1 MKYITNKNS
10 LLLLLFLAGTLLV
23 GDVLLTLIILWLHYQ
38 GFFIDYLPHISLVSN
53 ILTFLLITL
62 AVGRLFK
69 HFRNNAKQ
77 LHALDKKQQEA
88 AWQTEGIAQVMDIL
102 HEHDENLP
110 DLGNKLTKFLCEYAG
125 MMAVGFFVT
134 TESKEDL
141 ELITSLGFNSSFP
154 QRINVKQGL
163 YGHILQKEQ
172 AMVLHNIQEA
182 KEEKYLVQSAFLS
195 VQPQNAVI
203 LPLYF
208 NHKLAGIIEGV
219 FTEKIADY
227 QLAFLEKIA
236 ESIAATI
243 IEIKQDQEN
252 SRLLAESQMLTENL
266 RAQEEEL
273 RQNFEEIRTVQ
284 EQLKEKMEQTELIK
298 NELAA
303 RDKVLNISA
312 LVTESDIYGNI
323 TYANEK
329 FCEVSQY
336 GIEECIGKP
345 HNIIRHPDTP
355 KELFREMW
363 QTIKSGKVFHA
374 TFKNKRK
381 DGSTYWVETNIAP
394 VLDANGRVVRYIGV
408 RFDITERMEYLQRV
422 EYLLAESEEKTEQLQ
437 IQGEALQK
445 QMKENEKI
453 KNELTARINVLNQ
466 SAIVTEADL
475 HGTIIYANRRF
486 CETSKYSL
494 EECIGKPHNIVRHP
508 DTPKEVF
515 QEMWKTIKNGGTFKG
530 ILKNRAKDGNPYWV
544 DTTIAPIL
552 DEKGLPVKYISVRFD
567 ITEQVRQAK
576 QIEQLLLESLEINK
590 TLKTKEAELTQINAE
605 LLTAQ
610 AQLKEANESLEEK
623 VLLRTQEIS
632 LQKAEIEHKK
642 NEIESSI
649 RYAKR
654 IQEAMLPTA
663 EELDELM
670 LDYFV
675 FYQPRDIVSGDF
687 YWVAESGEYS
697 ADYLQTNAD
706 MENKKRYCFFAV
718 ADCTGHGVPGAFMS
732 MIGISKLNQIVK
744 EQEIINTGDIL
755 RLLNEEV
762 HTAMSKYGNNS
773 QTLRDGMDIG
783 LCCLD
788 REKQK
793 LYFSGA
799 IHSLVYIQ
807 EGQLHFVK
815 GDKRPIGGGFAEYKS
830 QIFSVHQ
837 INLDKPTTIYLY
849 SDGFQ
854 DQFGGSEGRKFMSKQ
869 FRELLF
875 QIHHLPTQEQH
886 STLAKVLKNWLN
898 ERYKQ
903 IDDILVVGV
912 RIKN

>member
-10 LLLLLFLAGTLLV
+10 LLLMLFLAGILLG

-38 GFFIDYLPHISLVSN
+38 GFFVDYLPHISLVSN
-53 ILTFLLITL
+53 ILTFILISF

-77 LHALDKKQQEA
+77 LHTLDRKQQEA
-88 AWQTEGIAQVMDIL
+88 AWQTEGITQVMDIL
-102 HEHDENLP
+102 HEHDENLT
-110 DLGNKLTKFLCEYAG
+110 DLGSKLTKFLCGYAG
-125 MMAVGFFVT
+125 MTAVGFFVT
-134 TESKEDL
+134 TESKEEL
-141 ELITSLGFNSSFP
+141 ELITSLGFDLSFP
-154 QRINVKQGL
+154 QRISVRQGL
-163 YGHILQKEQ
+163 YGHILHKEQ
-172 AMVLHNIQEA
+172 ALIIQDIQETTQ
-182 KEEKYLVQSAFLS
+182 EKYLVKSAFLNI
-195 VQPQNAVI
+195 QPQNVVI

-208 NHKLAGIIEGV
+208 NHKLAGVVEGV
-219 FTEKIADY
+219 FIEKIADY
-227 QLAFLEKIA
+227 QVVFLEKIA

-243 IEIKQDQEN
+243 IEIKQNQEN

-273 RQNFEEIRTVQ
+273 RQNFEEIRAVQ

-303 RDKVLNISA
+303 RDKVLNIAA
-312 LVTESDIYGNI
+312 LVTESDIFGNI

-336 GIEECIGKP
+336 SIEECIGKP

-363 QTIKSGKVFHA
+363 QTIKAGKVFHA

-381 DGSTYWVETNIAP
+381 DGSAYWVETNIAP
-394 VLDANGRVVRYIGV
+394 VLDANGRVTRYIGV
-408 RFDITERMEYLQRV
+408 RFDVTERMEYLERV
-422 EYLLAESEEKTEQLQ
+422 KHLLAESEEKTEQLQ
-437 IQGEALQK
+437 VQGEALQK

-453 KNELTARINVLNQ
+453 KNELAARINVLNQ

-475 HGTIIYANRRF
+475 YGTIIYANRRF

-494 EECIGKPHNIVRHP
+494 EECIGKPHSIVRHP

-530 ILKNRAKDGNPYWV
+530 ILKNRAKDGNAYWV

-552 DEKGLPVKYISVRFD
+552 DEKGLPIKYISVRFD

-576 QIEQLLLESLEINK
+576 QIEQLLFESLEINK
-590 TLKTKEAELTQINAE
+590 ALKIKETELTRINAE
-605 LLTAQ
+605 LLTTQ
-610 AQLKEANESLEEK
+610 TQLKEANEGLEEK

-654 IQEAMLPTA
+654 IQEAMLPTP
-663 EELDELM
+663 EELEELM
-670 LDYFV
+670 LDYFI

-697 ADYLQTNAD
+697 VDYLNTHKD
-706 MENKKRYCFFAV
+706 FENKKRYCFFAV

-755 RLLNEEV
+755 QILNEEV
-762 HTAMSKYGNNS
+762 HIAMSKYGQHS
-773 QTLRDGMDIG
+773 QTLRDGMDIS

-788 REKQK
+788 REKQI

-799 IHSLVYIQ
+799 IHPLVYIQ
-807 EGQLHFVK
+807 ENQLHLIK
-815 GDKRPIGGGFAEYKS
+815 GDKRPIGGGFIEYKN

-854 DQFGGSEGRKFMSKQ
+854 DQFGGNEGRKFMSKQ

-875 QIHHLPTQEQH
+875 QIHHLSAQEQH
-886 STLAKVLKNWLN
+886 STLEKVLRGWLN
-898 ERYKQ
+898 EKYKQ
-903 IDDILVVGV
+903 IDDILVMGLS
-912 RIKN
+912 I